1 MRRILSCR
9 RFSGLWRLSAFIV
22 FVAAISFEARAD
34 IMAVDA
40 PVLVG
45 ASISFSPEWLS
56 HAQKDQ
62 REFIVALRGQKRPV
76 KIETIPR
83 NRLHEL
89 MDEAKLD
96 CILSS
101 TTRPMKDTF
110 KAQRSIVFKV
120 ELFKSKHV
128 DLDRL
133 PAIRIGLLA
142 NLAKPEV
149 PFSGKVDWYPLRSIS
164 QGVQLLA
171 SRRLDVI
178 VADQTRVA
186 MTGTNMVVS
195 AGLPVLRYSE
205 IALICRDI
213 PPLRDF
219 VQAFDRSFEL
229 SKPGM

>member
-9 RFSGLWRLSAFIV
+9 RSSGLWPLLACIV
-22 FVAAISFEARAD
+22 IVAAISFEARAD
-34 IMAVDA
+34 VMSGGK
-40 PVLVG
+40 PVSVG
-45 ASISFSPEWLS
+45 AAISFSPKWLS
-56 HAQKDQ
+56 YAQKDQ

-101 TTRPMKDTF
+101 TTRPMTNTF
-110 KAQRSIVFKV
+110 KAQRHIVFKV
-120 ELFKSKHV
+120 ELFKYKNI

-133 PAIRIGLLA
+133 PVVRIGMLA
-142 NLAKPEV
+142 NLAKPDI
-149 PFSGKVDWYPLRSIS
+149 PFFGAVDWYALRSID
-164 QGVQLLA
+164 QGVNLLA
-171 SRRLDVI
+171 NRRLDVI
-178 VADQTRVA
+178 VADHTRVA
-186 MTGTNMVVS
+186 MTGTKDIVS
-195 AGLPVLRYSE
+195 AGLPVLRYSK
-205 IALICRDI
+205 IALICQDT

-219 VQAFDRSFEL
+219 VKAFDRSVEM